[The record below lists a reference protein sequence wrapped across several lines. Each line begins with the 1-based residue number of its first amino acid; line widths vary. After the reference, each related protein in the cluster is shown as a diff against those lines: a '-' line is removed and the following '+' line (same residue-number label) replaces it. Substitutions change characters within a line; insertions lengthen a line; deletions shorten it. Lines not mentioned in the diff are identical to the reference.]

1 MKVNGEYVGRTL
13 VTLCVAATLVA
24 FIHDYQHL
32 PKSAEHWYLP
42 VYGVFLISLLL
53 IPLVWVRRLRANKPL
68 NAAVFLSGWA
78 FIAMSAWQANGNKPV
93 SYVFGF
99 LWVGMASSYI
109 LGFPDWNR
117 KRKAHEADAS
127 QIDG

>member
-1 MKVNGEYVGRTL
+1 MKVGREFIGRTL
-13 VTLCVAATLVA
+13 VTLCVVATLVA
-24 FIHDYQHL
+24 FIHDYRNL
-32 PKSAEHWYLP
+32 PKSAGHWDLP
-42 VYGVFLISLLL
+42 VYGAILISILL
-53 IPLVWVRRLRANKPL
+53 IPLVWIRRLRANKPL
-68 NAAVFLSGWA
+68 NAVVFLSGWA
-78 FIAMSAWQANGNKPV
+78 FIAISAWQANGNKPV